1 MTNGVIEKTVVED
14 LEIAR
19 KCVNDFLETAEIEI
33 EGLKDYDFR
42 NLYDKKFHK
51 FRFKDSKDYE
61 RDEDSFYLTRCINFI
76 LYHESLDNMR
86 TFEEMEKNYGGETI
100 NTYNTLMGKHGQGF
114 EKYFKNPTKKELK
127 TIKNFEKKYLTI
139 GNFMLLPLKP
149 IDNNHSLNQ
158 IKGTYTKYRDFFDLF
173 AFDLF
178 NESKDNYIYGKI
190 DLDIDKFYESNL
202 LQKYPKKRNIFGH
215 YDEYPYY
222 WWKDVEEKKYRD
234 FTINY
239 MEKATKLIEKR
250 AMTICKKLD
259 KELFKK
265 A

>member
-149 IDNNHSLNQ
+149 IDNNHSLN
-158 IKGTYTKYRDFFDLF
+158 
-173 AFDLF
+173 
-178 NESKDNYIYGKI
+178 IYGKI